1 MKLLR
6 RLTVIGVLF
15 TSYMLRAQAV
25 PEVNAPLDHDCS
37 GIDTV
42 FTIVEQMPRF
52 PGGDAELFKYLG
64 KAITYPRCPGEEVLP
79 STVRLTF
86 VVRYDGVV
94 CGVKLVSGFSCAE
107 ADEKWLSMV
116 WSMPPWEPGKQRGEP
131 VNVRYTLPVHIT
143 WR

>member
-6 RLTVIGVLF
+6 RITVIGVLF
-15 TSYMLRAQAV
+15 TSCILRAQAV
-25 PEVNAPLDHDCS
+25 PEENAPRDHDCS

-52 PGGDAELFKYLG
+52 PGGEAELFKYLG
-64 KAITYPRCPGEEVLP
+64 KAISYPRCQGEEAPP

-86 VVRYDGVV
+86 VVRYDGIV
-94 CGVKLVSGFSCAE
+94 CGVRLVSGVSCAE
-107 ADEKWLSMV
+107 ADDKWLSMV
-116 WSMPPWEPGKQRGEP
+116 WNMPPWEPGKQRGEP
-131 VNVRYTLPVHIT
+131 VNVRYTLPVHVN